1 MSINPPLA
9 RHPVSL
15 SLHPQHSATRSRIE
29 RFIHQRFAQ
38 VHGADVQDFLPTLV
52 SCNGTDGELMA
63 AAGFQLAN
71 EGPLFLEAYLD
82 RPIEHILTALPGTPP
97 TRNQIVEVGN
107 LATARPGRT
116 RHLVIA
122 LAAWF
127 DRRQLQWAVL
137 TLTPTLINSFRRLG
151 LEVHPLAP
159 ARQER
164 LCSSRSNWGHYYEL
178 QPQVVAVSVP
188 ASAELLR
195 RAAMSQAL
203 SATPDL
209 QPASGGPRHA

>member
-1 MSINPPLA
+1 MSINPPPA

-15 SLHPQHSATRSRIE
+15 SLHHRYSATRPRIE

-63 AAGFQLAN
+63 AAGFQLAG
-71 EGPLFLEAYLD
+71 EGRLFLETYLD
-82 RPIEHILTALPGTPP
+82 QPIEHTLAVLTGTPP
-97 TRNQIVEVGN
+97 MRDQIVEVGN

-116 RHLVIA
+116 RPLVIA

-164 LCSSRSNWGHYYEL
+164 LCSSRSDWGHYYEL

-195 RAAMSQAL
+195 RAAIPQTL
-203 SATPDL
+203 PATPDPR
-209 QPASGGPRHA
+209 PAFGDPRHA